1 MRRRDL
7 DIELRGQ
14 LVNIDFA
21 IQDPEPDVGLMGY
34 GFEDESITDADG
46 NALDWTL
53 TDAERE
59 VVVERVAKL
68 ARDLECD

>member
-1 MRRRDL
+1 MRRRDI

-14 LVNIDFA
+14 LVTIEFA

-46 NALDWTL
+46 NALDWEL
-53 TDAERE
+53 TDAERD
-59 VVVERVAKL
+59 RVCEKVDKYMRSLDA
-68 ARDLECD
+68 D